1 MTHYDSVVIGGGPGG
16 YVCAIRLAQ
25 LGQQVAIIDK
35 RETLGGTCLNVG
47 CIPSKALLDS
57 TEWYH
62 QAHSKFAVHGITVS
76 GLSVNWQQMVKR
88 KQQVVTSTTKGID
101 YLMSK
106 NKITRLTGEACIES
120 PTSVRVNDTLL
131 STKAVVIATG
141 SVPVEIPF
149 LPFDGNRILSS
160 DHALSLPALP
170 ESLIVVGGG
179 VIGVEMGSIFARIGV
194 PVTIIET
201 MGTLIPTM
209 DKELGK
215 ALEKTFRPL
224 GITCQFGTKV
234 TGMSVNDAGVTLT
247 AETQK
252 GAVSLSAE
260 KVLVC
265 VGRRPCTDGLGLD
278 ALGVVRDARG
288 RIEINDRFQTS
299 VPGVY
304 AIGDVVPGIMLAHKA
319 SEEGVACAE
328 WIAGRHGHI
337 NYDTIP
343 SVVYTWPE
351 VASVGLTEDALT
363 QSGRAF
369 KKGVVPFK
377 ASGRARAAEES
388 DGFIK
393 VLADPDTDEVLGIH
407 MIGPRCAD
415 LIAEAVLA
423 MAYRAS
429 AEDVGM
435 LCNPHPTFSETL
447 KEAALAATENR
458 AIHV

>member
-1 MTHYDSVVIGGGPGG
+1 MTHFDSVVIGGGPGG

-25 LGQQVAIIDK
+25 LGQQVAIVDK
-35 RETLGGTCLNVG
+35 RDALGGTCLNVG

-57 TEWYH
+57 TEWFH
-62 QAHSKFAVHGITVS
+62 QAQSKFEVHGITVS
-76 GLSVNWQQMVKR
+76 GLAVNWQQMVAR

-106 NKITRLTGEACIES
+106 NKITRFTGEAHIES
-120 PTSVRVNDTLL
+120 PTTVRVNDTVL
-131 STKAVVIATG
+131 SSHSIVIASG

-149 LPFDGNRILSS
+149 LPFDGERILSS

-170 ESLIVVGGG
+170 HSLIVVGGG
-179 VIGVEMGSIFARIGV
+179 VIGVEMGSIFARVGV
-194 PVTIIET
+194 AVTIVET
-201 MGTLIPTM
+201 MDTLIPTM

-224 GITCQFGTKV
+224 GIRCQFGTKV
-234 TGMSVNDAGVTLT
+234 TGMSVGPDGVTLT
-247 AETQK
+247 AESSK
-252 GAVSLSAE
+252 GPLSLSAD

-278 ALGVVRDARG
+278 ALGVARDSRG
-288 RIEINDRFQTS
+288 RIEINERFETS

-304 AIGDVVPGIMLAHKA
+304 AIGDVVPGVMLAHKA

-328 WIAGRHGHI
+328 WISGRHGHI
-337 NYDTIP
+337 HYDTIP

-351 VASVGLTEDALT
+351 VASVGLTEDALI

-393 VLADPDTDEVLGIH
+393 VLADFDTDEILGIH

-423 MAYRAS
+423 MAYHAS

>member
-25 LGQQVAIIDK
+25 LGQQVAIVDQ
-35 RETLGGTCLNVG
+35 RDTLGGTCLNVG

-62 QAHSKFAVHGITVS
+62 QAHTKFEVHGIGVQ
-76 GLSVNWQQMVKR
+76 GLSVNWEQMVNRKR
-88 KQQVVTSTTKGID
+88 QVVASTTKGID

-106 NKITRLTGEACIES
+106 NKITRLTGVAHIES
-120 PTSVRVNDTLL
+120 PTSVRVNDDRL
-131 STKAVVIATG
+131 STSSIVIATG

-149 LPFDGNRILSS
+149 LPFDGERVLSS
-160 DHALSLPALP
+160 DHALSLPELP
-170 ESLIVVGGG
+170 RSLIVVGGG
-179 VIGVEMGSIFARIGV
+179 VIGVEMGSIFARVGV

-201 MGTLIPTM
+201 MDTLIPTM

-234 TGMSVNDAGVTLT
+234 TGLSVTEEGVTLT
-247 AETQK
+247 ADSRK
-252 GAVSLSAE
+252 GPLEVSAE

-265 VGRRPCTDGLGLD
+265 VGRRPFTDGLGLD
-278 ALGVVRDARG
+278 AIGVNRDERG
-288 RIEINDRFQTS
+288 RISINDRFETS
-299 VPGVY
+299 VPGIY

-328 WIAGRHGHI
+328 WICGRHGHI
-337 NYDTIP
+337 DYDTIP

-363 QSGRAF
+363 QSGRPF

-393 VLADPDTDEVLGIH
+393 VLADLDTDEILGIH